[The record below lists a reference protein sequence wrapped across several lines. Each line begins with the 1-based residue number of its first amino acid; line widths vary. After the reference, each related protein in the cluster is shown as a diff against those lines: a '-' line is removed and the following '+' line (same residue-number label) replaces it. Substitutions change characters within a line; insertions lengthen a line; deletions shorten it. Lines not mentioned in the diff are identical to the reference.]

1 MTQDY
6 RPQLREAW
14 LTKAQPVHI
23 RGLEGGAVPY
33 AIQRLPLVDDSVQTL
48 VITPTSKAAALL
60 VDDLQAI
67 APVSGHDIP
76 IHLYPSPDHLPYHPL
91 TPSRDSWVE
100 RLRGLHR
107 WLRRTPMCG
116 VAPVAALLRRIPPP
130 GIFSRYGKTLGVG
143 ATVRLPEL
151 HRQLVAMGYASAPL
165 VEEPGDF
172 SQRGGL
178 LDIWSLAEDVPCRIE
193 LDGDTI
199 ASIRTFDP
207 ESQRS
212 RADLPMLTLIPAHN
226 LCFDAED
233 LSAITRRIKTFADAA
248 DFPANKRR
256 SLVEALQ
263 QGRRLPV
270 METLLP
276 CFYEAAASF
285 ADYLSPNARVII
297 VDPAA
302 IRAEAEEFLNAC
314 RKSHDETD
322 EIDRIVPPGQLFN
335 TWNDLRTQFPRAI
348 CTIGGLSPAEDT
360 EVITVDT
367 HGTAGERIEGL
378 TPLLERVRTNG
389 LALTLVATTP
399 IQAERLSD
407 MLRWQGT
414 APATVSAPLFVDVQ
428 KPGTIR
434 VGVSS
439 LSQGLEWPDEGVICV
454 TEEEL
459 FGKKS
464 SRRHRPPR
472 PVENFISFS
481 DLAEGDH
488 LVHVEHGI
496 ARYQGL
502 THMHIQDHASDFLI
516 LEYLGGD
523 KLYLPVYRMNLVQ
536 RYIGTEDAS
545 PGLDRLGGTCFTVA
559 KKRAGTSIRAIAKE
573 LLKIYAE
580 RKLHKGFVF
589 NGRDEALETFEA
601 AFPFEETQDQWD
613 AIEAV
618 LADMQRETP
627 MDRLICGDV
636 GFGKTEVAMRA
647 AYRAAL
653 DGRQVAVLVPT
664 TLLAFQHYQTFQQRF
679 KDTGVRVEYVSR
691 FVARKDQKHI
701 LADVAAGTVDILI
714 GTHRILQ
721 SDVRFKQLGLLVID
735 EEHRFGVSQK
745 EKIRELRAT
754 VATLAMSATPIP
766 RTLHMSLSGIRDI
779 SVIRTPP
786 VGRQTIR
793 TYIAPFED
801 RIIREVVQKEMTRG
815 GQFFFVHNRVETI
828 FNMADH
834 LRKILPEVKIAI
846 GHGQMEEHELEKSML
861 AFTRR
866 ECDGLLCTSIIESG
880 IDIPSANTILVNRAD
895 TFGLSQLYQI
905 RGRVGRSNLQAYAYL
920 LTPAER
926 ELSEIAEK
934 RLSTLQRHTDLGSGF
949 SIAMHDLEIR
959 GGGNLLGAR
968 QSGHIHDIGYE
979 MFTQLL
985 EQTINE
991 LRGTP
996 QTIEIDPEI
1005 TLPVSAF
1012 LPEDYVSDAQ
1022 LRLVCYKNLSGA
1034 ENSEAIDALAAT
1046 WMDRFGPLPE
1056 AAQNLLHMM
1065 EIKLLAKAAR
1075 VEQVQYDGSYLNLR
1089 LHETTAISREKILQ
1103 WVQQSPEV
1111 YQIRPNSTFR
1121 IAMPGLSGAALFS
1134 EIRRVF
1140 QTLLP

>member
-1 MTQDY
+1 MQDY
-6 RPQLREAW
+6 RPRLRETW
-14 LTKAQPVHI
+14 ISKAQPVHI
-23 RGLEGGAVPY
+23 QGLEGGSVPY
-33 AIQRLPLVDDSVQTL
+33 AIQRLPLLDDSAQTL
-48 VITPTSKAAALL
+48 IITPTSKAAAQM

-67 APVSGHDIP
+67 APVSGSTVPTHFF
-76 IHLYPSPDHLPYHPL
+76 PSPDHLPYHPL
-91 TPSRDSWVE
+91 TPSRDSWIE
-100 RLRGLHR
+100 RLQGLHQ
-107 WLRRTPMCG
+107 WTRRAPMCG
-116 VAPVAALLRRIPPP
+116 IAPVTALLRRLPPP
-130 GIFSRYGKTLGVG
+130 EIFSRYGETISTG
-143 ATVRLPEL
+143 ATLRLPDL
-151 HRQLVAMGYASAPL
+151 HRDLVAMGYGSAPL

-172 SQRGGL
+172 SKRGGI
-178 LDIWSLAEDVPCRIE
+178 LDIWSLAEDAPCRVE
-193 LDGDTI
+193 LDGDTV
-199 ASIRTFDP
+199 ASIRIFDP

-212 RADLPMLTLIPAHN
+212 RGDLAMLTLIPAHN
-226 LCFDAED
+226 LCFDADD
-233 LSAITRRIKTFADAA
+233 LPSITRRIKEFADAA

-256 SLVEALQ
+256 ALVESLQ
-263 QGRRLPV
+263 HGRRLPV

-276 CFYEAAASF
+276 CFYEATASF
-285 ADYLSPNARVII
+285 ADYLSPNTRVII
-297 VDPAA
+297 IDPAA

-314 RKSHDETD
+314 RKAYGETD
-322 EIDRIVPPGQLFN
+322 EIDRIIPPDQLFS
-335 TWNDLRTQFPRAI
+335 TWTELRDSLPAST
-348 CTIGGLSPAEDT
+348 CTIGGLTPSDTT
-360 EVITVDT
+360 EVITIDT
-367 HGTAGERIEGL
+367 HSTANARIEGL
-378 TPLLERVRTNG
+378 TPLLERVRTQG
-389 LALTLVATTP
+389 IALTLVTHTP
-399 IQAERLSD
+399 IQAERLTD
-407 MLRWQGT
+407 MLRWQG
-414 APATVSAPLFVDVQ
+414 SAPTIINNPLFADAQ

-434 VGVSS
+434 VAVSP
-439 LSQGLEWPDEGVICV
+439 LSQGFEWFDEGILCI

-459 FGKKS
+459 FGKKP
-464 SRRHRPPR
+464 SRRPKPTRA
-472 PVENFISFS
+472 VENFVSFS
-481 DLAEGDH
+481 DLTEGDH

-496 ARYQGL
+496 ARYHGL
-502 THMHIQDHASDFLI
+502 THMQIQDHASDFLV

-536 RYIGTEDAS
+536 RYIGADDGQ
-545 PGLDRLGGTCFTVA
+545 PGLDKLGGTRFNAA
-559 KKRAGTSIRAIAKE
+559 KKRAESSIRAIAKE

-589 NGRDEALETFEA
+589 GGRDAAFETFEA

-618 LADMQRETP
+618 LADMQKETP

-636 GFGKTEVAMRA
+636 GFGKTEIAMRA
-647 AYRAAL
+647 AYRAVL
-653 DGRQVAVLVPT
+653 DGRQVAILVPT
-664 TLLAFQHYQTFQQRF
+664 TLLAFQHYQSFQQRF
-679 KDTGVRVEYVSR
+679 KDTGVRIEYVSR
-691 FVARKDQKHI
+691 FVGRKEQKQI
-701 LADVAAGTVDILI
+701 LADTLAGTVDILI
-714 GTHRILQ
+714 GTHRIIQ
-721 SDVRFKQLGLLVID
+721 SDVKFKRLGLLVID

-801 RIIREVVQKEMTRG
+801 RIIREVVQKEIARG

-834 LRKILPEVKIAI
+834 LRKILPEVKLAI

-861 AFTRR
+861 AFTRK
-866 ECDGLLCTSIIESG
+866 ECDGLLCTTIIESG

-920 LTPAER
+920 LTPADR
-926 ELSEIAEK
+926 DLTEIAEK

-959 GGGNLLGAR
+959 GGGNLLGAQ

-985 EQTINE
+985 EQTIND

-996 QTIEIDPEI
+996 QAADFDPEI

-1012 LPEDYVSDAQ
+1012 LPETYVNDAQ

-1034 ENSEAIDALAAT
+1034 ETTEALDAMAGG
-1046 WMDRFGPLPE
+1046 WMDRFGPLP
-1056 AAQNLLHMM
+1056 APAQNLFHMM
-1065 EIKLLAKAAR
+1065 EVKLLAKAAR
-1075 VEQVQYDGSYLNLR
+1075 IELVQYDGNYLNLR
-1089 LHETTAISREKILQ
+1089 LNETTPISREKLLKLIQ
-1103 WVQQSPEV
+1103 KEPDV
-1111 YQIRPNSTFR
+1111 YQVRPNSTLR
-1121 IAMPGLSGAALFS
+1121 IAMPGLSGAPLFS

-1140 QTLLP
+1140 NRLLT